1 MLVTYEFCYKN
12 FYMSQEV
19 FGISFNIMQNCSST
33 TTTETQFYSDNKF
46 SLTIVN
52 PNHVGNLGKK
62 NRIDKRR

>member
-12 FYMSQEV
+12 LYMSQEV
-19 FGISFNIMQNCSST
+19 FGISFYIMQNCFT
-33 TTTETQFYSDNKF
+33 TTTQFYSVNKF